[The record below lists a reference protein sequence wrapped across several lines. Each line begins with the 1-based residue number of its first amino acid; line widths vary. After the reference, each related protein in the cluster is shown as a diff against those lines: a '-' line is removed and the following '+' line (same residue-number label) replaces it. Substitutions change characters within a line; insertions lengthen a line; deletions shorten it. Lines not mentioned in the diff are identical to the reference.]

1 VFSRYDDL
9 IESNRFQTDRL
20 NSLSYEL
27 GVHRAQA
34 VRHEFRR
41 DRPKRGRRSV
51 SVVDTRRRDSNA
63 RFDSPRRVATAQDC
77 PTTSRDVR
85 LRGMSRDVR
94 VRQSRDLRFTALDC
108 RMTFALTDLRHCMG
122 TPLSVPCPARQA
134 GRTSNALVLLPEYLH
149 ANWTL
154 PPGDTAYPT
163 RWGWISS
170 QRSTQ
175 TLPSP
180 HGGGRAGDGG
190 ANVAE
195 RGGCAVRTI
204 VRFHSAMLTLTPGPS
219 PVEGEGRG
227 SCDNV
232 GRQRERRRGV
242 WQPRYW
248 EHTLESEEDFERH
261 FDYVHDNPVKHDHV
275 ICPGDWMWSTFH
287 QWVQAGVYPPN
298 WAGVGRRPFAM
309 DFDAIAHSVGD
320 DL

>member
-1 VFSRYDDL
+1 
-9 IESNRFQTDRL
+9 
-20 NSLSYEL
+20 
-27 GVHRAQA
+27 
-34 VRHEFRR
+34 
-41 DRPKRGRRSV
+41 
-51 SVVDTRRRDSNA
+51 
-63 RFDSPRRVATAQDC
+63 
-77 PTTSRDVR
+77 
-85 LRGMSRDVR
+85 
-94 VRQSRDLRFTALDC
+94 
-108 RMTFALTDLRHCMG
+108 
-122 TPLSVPCPARQA
+122 
-134 GRTSNALVLLPEYLH
+134 
-149 ANWTL
+149 
-154 PPGDTAYPT
+154 
-163 RWGWISS
+163 
-170 QRSTQ
+170 
-175 TLPSP
+175 
-180 HGGGRAGDGG
+180 
-190 ANVAE
+190 
-195 RGGCAVRTI
+195 
-204 VRFHSAMLTLTPGPS
+204 MLTLTPGPS